1 MATISLDTNTIRT
14 MALFK
19 DKTGVSP
26 INCIGVRG
34 TVVFVVDSDDLK
46 NAIGKNGFK
55 AKLIQTVLGKDVRIV
70 GRGKTIDETIQN
82 FIHPIQFNSSKI
94 VKGTLSIL
102 LQNPEDRK
110 KLNGNGRKTLMQL
123 KEVLR
128 IYHKAVA
135 SIQIV

>member
-19 DKTGVSP
+19 DKTGVST

-70 GRGKTIDETIQN
+70 GRGKTMDETIQN
-82 FIHPIQFNSSKI
+82 FIHPITLNSSKI

-102 LQNPEDRK
+102 LQDPRERK

-123 KEVLR
+123 KEVLKV
-128 IYHKAVA
+128 YHKSVS
-135 SIQIV
+135 SIQLV

>member
-1 MATISLDTNTIRT
+1 MD
-14 MALFK
+14 
-19 DKTGVSP
+19 
-26 INCIGVRG
+26 
-34 TVVFVVDSDDLK
+34 
-46 NAIGKNGFK
+46 
-55 AKLIQTVLGKDVRIV
+55 LIQTVLGKDVRIV

-128 IYHKAVA
+128 IYHKSVA